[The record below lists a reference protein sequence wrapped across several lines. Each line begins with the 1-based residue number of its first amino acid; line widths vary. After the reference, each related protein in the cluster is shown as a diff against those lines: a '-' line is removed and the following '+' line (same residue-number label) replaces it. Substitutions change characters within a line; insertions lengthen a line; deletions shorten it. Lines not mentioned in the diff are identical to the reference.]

1 MLALSLVGDI
11 RVHFFRAAELLP
23 DVGQASP
30 AGIFQLPCGSCS
42 ERPLLIAATP
52 PSPPRGASGLSP
64 THRCVG
70 WGGVVHGCWASFLS
84 LSKPCRGGLLPSSEL
99 GHIVFSFGASAMTP
113 WTPGKFPS
121 NIVSYFIVSWSQ
133 MLKEWLSVWVLE
145 SDVG

>member
-1 MLALSLVGDI
+1 MGAGPVFYPS
-11 RVHFFRAAELLP
+11 
-23 DVGQASP
+23 ASP
-30 AGIFQLPCGSCS
+30 AG
-42 ERPLLIAATP
+42 
-52 PSPPRGASGLSP
+52 
-64 THRCVG
+64 
-70 WGGVVHGCWASFLS
+70 VVW
-84 LSKPCRGGLLPSSEL
+84 LPSAEL